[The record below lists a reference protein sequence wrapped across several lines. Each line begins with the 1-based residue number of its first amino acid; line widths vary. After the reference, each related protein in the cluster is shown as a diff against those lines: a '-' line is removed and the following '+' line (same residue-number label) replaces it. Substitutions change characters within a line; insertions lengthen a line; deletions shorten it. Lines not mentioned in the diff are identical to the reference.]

1 MGQTIDQFVNGQ
13 RVKVTQQIPQV
24 TETWTNTIIGTVQK
38 YERQKT
44 GSWFAHSKDDKLW
57 LDRLI
62 LKLDDGEIVTCNLDQ
77 YTHVEVLEAE
87 AGIEVLVECV
97 RHEYGADDLVLVEL
111 YGTDCMRRDCNQEA
125 EN

>member
-77 YTHVEVLEAE
+77 YTHVEVLEVE
-87 AGIEVLVECV
+87 AA
-97 RHEYGADDLVLVEL
+97 ADAQASDESQ
-111 YGTDCMRRDCNQEA
+111 D
-125 EN
+125 

>member
-1 MGQTIDQFVNGQ
+1 MGQTIDQFAVGQ

-44 GSWFAHSKDDKLW
+44 GSWFAHAKDDKLW

-62 LKLDDGEIVTCNLDQ
+62 LKLDDGEIVTINVDQ
-77 YTHVEVLEAE
+77 YTHAETVETAK
-87 AGIEVLVECV
+87 AIETVDIE
-97 RHEYGADDLVLVEL
+97 
-111 YGTDCMRRDCNQEA
+111 TP
-125 EN
+125 